1 MLPYYRPGPA
11 LRSLQCSWGCRL
23 ASKPYRSNGQGLG
36 MGLRRDRDTA
46 LNSACVEQVMGR
58 EAGERAGRKGREG
71 GVFSAAEPAWCG
83 SFLGLP

>member
-36 MGLRRDRDTA
+36 MGLRSDAA
-46 LNSACVEQVMGR
+46 LNSACVGQVMGH
-58 EAGERAGRKGREG
+58 EAGERAGWKGRGG

-83 SFLGLP
+83 GLLGLP